1 MNRLFLSG
9 CGTALLTPFNNNNEV
24 DYDAFARSVERQVDS
39 GIHFLVPLGSTAET
53 PCLDDDERI
62 NLLECCR
69 EHAHGLPLVVGAGTN
84 SFVHTIKN
92 MKLLDEHGV
101 DAFLIVVPYYNKP
114 TQEGLY
120 QYFKEIAQSTSKDI
134 VLYNVP
140 GRTGVNLATE
150 TTLRLAEIDNIVG
163 IKEASSN
170 YQQISEIICNA
181 PEGFSVLSGNDNETL
196 SLIASGAHGVISVAS
211 NIAPALMVQLV
222 NAIRNCDL
230 ITARNL
236 HFRLMPLFKNCFVE
250 SNPIPAK
257 AAMHAL
263 GLMHNILRSPLTP
276 ASQST
281 YDLMLDTLRD
291 LNML

>member
-1 MNRLFLSG
+1 MNRLLLTG
-9 CGTALLTPFNNNNEV
+9 CGTALLTPFKNNEV
-24 DYDAFARSVERQVDS
+24 DFQAFAASVERQVES
-39 GIHFLVPLGSTAET
+39 GINFLVPLGSTAET
-53 PCLDDDERI
+53 PCLDDEERI

-84 SFVHTIKN
+84 SFVHTVKN
-92 MKLLDEHGV
+92 MKLLDSHGV

-150 TTLRLAEIDNIVG
+150 TTLRLAEIDNIIA

-181 PEGFSVLSGNDNETL
+181 PAGFTVLSGNDNETL

-211 NIAPALMVQLV
+211 NIVPSLMMELV
-222 NAIRNCDL
+222 NAIRNGNL
-230 ITARNL
+230 IKARNL
-236 HFRLMPLFKNCFVE
+236 HFKLMPLFKNCFVE

-263 GLMHNILRSPLTP
+263 GLMDNSLRSPLTP
-276 ASQST
+276 ASEST
-281 YDLMLDTLRD
+281 YQLMVDTLRQLD
-291 LNML
+291 ML

>member
-1 MNRLFLSG
+1 MNRLLLTG
-9 CGTALLTPFNNNNEV
+9 CGTALLTPFKNNEV
-24 DYDAFARSVERQVDS
+24 DYQAFAASVERQVES
-39 GIHFLVPLGSTAET
+39 GINFLVPLGSTAET
-53 PCLDDDERI
+53 PCLDDEERI

-84 SFVHTIKN
+84 SFVHTVKN
-92 MKLLDEHGV
+92 MKLLDSHGV

-150 TTLRLAEIDNIVG
+150 TTLRLAEIDNNIA

-181 PEGFSVLSGNDNETL
+181 PAGFTVLSGNDNETL

-211 NIAPALMVQLV
+211 NIVPSLMMELV
-222 NAIRNCDL
+222 NAIRNGNL
-230 ITARNL
+230 IKARNL
-236 HFRLMPLFKNCFVE
+236 HFKLMPLFKNCFVE

-263 GLMHNILRSPLTP
+263 GLMDNSLRSPLTP
-276 ASQST
+276 ASEST
-281 YDLMLDTLRD
+281 YQLMVDTLRQLD
-291 LNML
+291 ML

>member
-1 MNRLFLSG
+1 MNRLLLTG
-9 CGTALLTPFNNNNEV
+9 CGTALLTPFKNNEV
-24 DYDAFARSVERQVDS
+24 DYQAFAASVERQVES
-39 GIHFLVPLGSTAET
+39 GINFLVPLGSTAET
-53 PCLDDDERI
+53 PCLDDEERI

-84 SFVHTIKN
+84 SFVHTVKN
-92 MKLLDEHGV
+92 MKLLDSHGV

-150 TTLRLAEIDNIVG
+150 TTLRLAEIDNIIA

-181 PEGFSVLSGNDNETL
+181 PAGFTVLSGNDNETL

-211 NIAPALMVQLV
+211 NIVPALMMELV
-222 NAIRNCDL
+222 NAIRNGNL
-230 ITARNL
+230 IKARNL
-236 HFRLMPLFKNCFVE
+236 HFKLMPLFKNCFVE

-263 GLMHNILRSPLTP
+263 GLMDNSLRSPLTP
-276 ASQST
+276 ASEST
-281 YDLMLDTLRD
+281 YQLMVDTLRQLD
-291 LNML
+291 ML

>member
-1 MNRLFLSG
+1 MNRLLLTG
-9 CGTALLTPFNNNNEV
+9 CGTALLTPFKNNEV
-24 DYDAFARSVERQVDS
+24 DYDAFANTVERQVEA
-39 GIHFLVPLGSTAET
+39 GINFLVPLGSTAET
-53 PCLDDDERI
+53 PCLDDDEKI
-62 NLLECCR
+62 KLLECCR

-84 SFVHTIKN
+84 SFVHTVKN
-92 MKLLDEHGV
+92 MKNLDAHGV

-150 TTLRLAEIDNIVG
+150 TTLRLAEIENIVA

-170 YQQISEIICNA
+170 YQQISDIICNA
-181 PEGFSVLSGNDNETL
+181 PAGFTVLSGNDNETL

-211 NIAPALMVQLV
+211 NIAPQLMVELV
-222 NAIRNCDL
+222 NSIRNGNL
-230 ITARNL
+230 IKARNL
-236 HFRLMPLFKNCFVE
+236 HFKLMPLFKNCFIE

-263 GLMHNILRSPLTP
+263 GLMDNSLRSPLTP
-276 ASQST
+276 ASEST
-281 YDLMLDTLRD
+281 YQLMVQTLKD
-291 LNML
+291 LNLI

>member
-1 MNRLFLSG
+1 MNRLLLTG
-9 CGTALLTPFNNNNEV
+9 CGTALLTPFKNNKV
-24 DYDAFARSVERQVDS
+24 DYQGFAASVERQVES
-39 GIHFLVPLGSTAET
+39 GINFLVPLGSTAET
-53 PCLDDDERI
+53 PCLDDEERI

-84 SFVHTIKN
+84 SFVHTVKN
-92 MKLLDEHGV
+92 MKLLDSHGV

-150 TTLRLAEIDNIVG
+150 TTLRLAEIDNIIA

-181 PEGFSVLSGNDNETL
+181 PAGFTVLSGNDNETL

-211 NIAPALMVQLV
+211 NIVPELMMELV
-222 NAIRNCDL
+222 NAIRNGNL
-230 ITARNL
+230 IKARNL
-236 HFRLMPLFKNCFVE
+236 HFKLMPLFKNCFVE

-263 GLMHNILRSPLTP
+263 GLMDNSLRSPLTP
-276 ASQST
+276 ASEST
-281 YDLMLDTLRD
+281 YQLMVDTLRQLD
-291 LNML
+291 ML

>member
-1 MNRLFLSG
+1 MNRLLLTG
-9 CGTALLTPFNNNNEV
+9 CGTALLTPFKNNEV
-24 DYDAFARSVERQVDS
+24 DYQAFAASVERQVES
-39 GIHFLVPLGSTAET
+39 GINFLVPLGSTAET
-53 PCLDDDERI
+53 PCLDDEERI

-84 SFVHTIKN
+84 SFVHTVKN
-92 MKLLDEHGV
+92 MKLLDSHGV
-101 DAFLIVVPYYNKP
+101 EAFLIVVPYYNKP

-150 TTLRLAEIDNIVG
+150 TTLRLAEIDNIIA

-181 PEGFSVLSGNDNETL
+181 PAGFTVLSGNDNETL

-211 NIAPALMVQLV
+211 NIVPELMMELV
-222 NAIRNCDL
+222 NAIRNGNL
-230 ITARNL
+230 IKARNL
-236 HFRLMPLFKNCFVE
+236 HFKLMPLFKNCFVE

-263 GLMHNILRSPLTP
+263 GLMDNSLRSPLTP
-276 ASQST
+276 ASEST
-281 YDLMLDTLRD
+281 YQLMVDTLRQLD
-291 LNML
+291 ML

>member
-1 MNRLFLSG
+1 MNRLLLTG
-9 CGTALLTPFNNNNEV
+9 CGTALLTPFKNNEV
-24 DYDAFARSVERQVDS
+24 DYQAFAASVERQVES
-39 GIHFLVPLGSTAET
+39 GINFLVPLGSTAET
-53 PCLDDDERI
+53 PCLDDEERI
-62 NLLECCR
+62 NILECCR

-84 SFVHTIKN
+84 SFVHTVKN
-92 MKLLDEHGV
+92 MKLLDSHGV

-150 TTLRLAEIDNIVG
+150 TTLRLAEIDNIIA

-181 PEGFSVLSGNDNETL
+181 PAGFTVLSGNDNETL

-211 NIAPALMVQLV
+211 NIVPSLMMELV
-222 NAIRNCDL
+222 NAIRNGNL
-230 ITARNL
+230 IKARNL
-236 HFRLMPLFKNCFVE
+236 HFKLMPLFKNCFVE

-263 GLMHNILRSPLTP
+263 GLMDNSLRSPLTP
-276 ASQST
+276 ASEST
-281 YDLMLDTLRD
+281 YQLMVDTLRQLD
-291 LNML
+291 ML

>member
-1 MNRLFLSG
+1 MNRLLLTG
-9 CGTALLTPFNNNNEV
+9 CGTALLTPFKNNEV
-24 DYDAFARSVERQVDS
+24 DYQAFAASVERQVES
-39 GIHFLVPLGSTAET
+39 GINFLVPLGSTAET
-53 PCLDDDERI
+53 PCLDDEERI

-84 SFVHTIKN
+84 SFVHTVKN
-92 MKLLDEHGV
+92 MKLLDSHGV

-150 TTLRLAEIDNIVG
+150 TTLRLAEINNIIA

-181 PEGFSVLSGNDNETL
+181 PAGFTVLSGNDNETL

-211 NIAPALMVQLV
+211 NIVPSLMMELV
-222 NAIRNCDL
+222 NAIRNGNL
-230 ITARNL
+230 IKARNL
-236 HFRLMPLFKNCFVE
+236 HFKLMPLFKNCFVE

-263 GLMHNILRSPLTP
+263 GLMDNSLRSPLTP
-276 ASQST
+276 ASEST
-281 YDLMLDTLRD
+281 YQLMVDTLRQLD
-291 LNML
+291 ML

>member
-1 MNRLFLSG
+1 MNRLLLTG
-9 CGTALLTPFNNNNEV
+9 CGTALLTPFKNNEV
-24 DYDAFARSVERQVDS
+24 DYQAFAASVERQVES
-39 GIHFLVPLGSTAET
+39 GINFLVPLGSTAET
-53 PCLDDDERI
+53 PCLDDEERI

-69 EHAHGLPLVVGAGTN
+69 EHAHGLPLVVGAGTD
-84 SFVHTIKN
+84 SFVHTVKN
-92 MKLLDEHGV
+92 MKLLDSHGV

-150 TTLRLAEIDNIVG
+150 TTLRLAEIDNIIA

-181 PEGFSVLSGNDNETL
+181 PAGFTVLSGNDNETL

-211 NIAPALMVQLV
+211 NIVPSLMMELV
-222 NAIRNCDL
+222 NAIRNGNL
-230 ITARNL
+230 IKARNL
-236 HFRLMPLFKNCFVE
+236 HFKLMPLFKNCFVE

-263 GLMHNILRSPLTP
+263 GLMDNSLRSPLTP
-276 ASQST
+276 ASKST
-281 YDLMLDTLRD
+281 YQLMVDTLRQLD
-291 LNML
+291 ML

>member
-1 MNRLFLSG
+1 MNRLLLTG
-9 CGTALLTPFNNNNEV
+9 CGTALLTPFKNNEV
-24 DYDAFARSVERQVDS
+24 DYQAFAASVERQVES
-39 GIHFLVPLGSTAET
+39 GINFLVPLGSTAET
-53 PCLDDDERI
+53 PCLDDEERI

-84 SFVHTIKN
+84 SFVHTVKN
-92 MKLLDEHGV
+92 MKLLDSHGV

-150 TTLRLAEIDNIVG
+150 TTLRLAEIDNIIA

-181 PEGFSVLSGNDNETL
+181 PAGFTVLSGNDNETL

-211 NIAPALMVQLV
+211 NIVPSLMMELV
-222 NAIRNCDL
+222 NAIRNGNL
-230 ITARNL
+230 IKARNL
-236 HFRLMPLFKNCFVE
+236 HFKLMPLFKNCFVE

-263 GLMHNILRSPLTP
+263 GLMDNSLRSPLTP
-276 ASQST
+276 ASEST
-281 YDLMLDTLRD
+281 YQLMVDTLRQLD
-291 LNML
+291 ML

>member
-1 MNRLFLSG
+1 MNRLLLTG
-9 CGTALLTPFNNNNEV
+9 CGTALLTPFKNNEV
-24 DYDAFARSVERQVDS
+24 DYQAFAASVERQVES
-39 GIHFLVPLGSTAET
+39 GINFLVPLGSTAET
-53 PCLDDDERI
+53 PCLDDEERI
-62 NLLECCR
+62 NILECCR

-84 SFVHTIKN
+84 SFVHTVKN
-92 MKLLDEHGV
+92 MKLLDSHGV

-150 TTLRLAEIDNIVG
+150 TTLRLAEIDNIIA

-181 PEGFSVLSGNDNETL
+181 PAGFTVLSGNDNETL

-211 NIAPALMVQLV
+211 NIVPELMMELV
-222 NAIRNCDL
+222 NAIRNGNL
-230 ITARNL
+230 IKARNL
-236 HFRLMPLFKNCFVE
+236 HFKLMPLFKNCFVE

-263 GLMHNILRSPLTP
+263 GLMDNSLRSPLTP
-276 ASQST
+276 ASEST
-281 YDLMLDTLRD
+281 YQLMVDTLRQLD
-291 LNML
+291 ML

>member
-1 MNRLFLSG
+1 MNRLLLTG
-9 CGTALLTPFNNNNEV
+9 CGTALLTPFKNNEV
-24 DYDAFARSVERQVDS
+24 DYQTFAASVERQVES
-39 GIHFLVPLGSTAET
+39 GINFLVPLGSTAET
-53 PCLDDDERI
+53 PCLDDEERI

-84 SFVHTIKN
+84 SFVHTVKN
-92 MKLLDEHGV
+92 MKLLDSHGV

-150 TTLRLAEIDNIVG
+150 TTLRLAEIDNIIA

-181 PEGFSVLSGNDNETL
+181 PAGFTVLSGNDNETL

-211 NIAPALMVQLV
+211 NIVPSLMMELV
-222 NAIRNCDL
+222 NAIRNGNL
-230 ITARNL
+230 IKARNL
-236 HFRLMPLFKNCFVE
+236 HFKLMPLFKNCFVE

-263 GLMHNILRSPLTP
+263 GLMDNSLRSPLTP
-276 ASQST
+276 ASEST
-281 YDLMLDTLRD
+281 YQLMVDTLRQLD
-291 LNML
+291 ML

>member
-1 MNRLFLSG
+1 MNRLLLTG
-9 CGTALLTPFNNNNEV
+9 CGTALLTPFKNNEV
-24 DYDAFARSVERQVDS
+24 DYQAFAASVERQVES
-39 GIHFLVPLGSTAET
+39 GINFLVPLGSTAET
-53 PCLDDDERI
+53 PCLDDEERI

-84 SFVHTIKN
+84 SFVHTVKN
-92 MKLLDEHGV
+92 MKLLDSHGV

-140 GRTGVNLATE
+140 GRTGVSLATE
-150 TTLRLAEIDNIVG
+150 TTLRLAEIDNIIA

-181 PEGFSVLSGNDNETL
+181 PAGFTVLSGNDNETL

-211 NIAPALMVQLV
+211 NIVPELMMELV
-222 NAIRNCDL
+222 NAIRNGNL
-230 ITARNL
+230 IKARNL
-236 HFRLMPLFKNCFVE
+236 HFKLMPLFKNCFVE

-263 GLMHNILRSPLTP
+263 GLMDNSLRSPLTP
-276 ASQST
+276 ASEST
-281 YDLMLDTLRD
+281 YQLMVDTLRQLD
-291 LNML
+291 ML

>member
-1 MNRLFLSG
+1 MNRLLLTG
-9 CGTALLTPFNNNNEV
+9 CGTALLTPFKNNEV
-24 DYDAFARSVERQVDS
+24 DYQAFAASVERQVES
-39 GIHFLVPLGSTAET
+39 GINFLVPLGSTAET
-53 PCLDDDERI
+53 PCLDDEERI

-69 EHAHGLPLVVGAGTN
+69 EHAHGLPLVVGAGIN
-84 SFVHTIKN
+84 SFVHTVKN
-92 MKLLDEHGV
+92 MKLLDSHGV

-150 TTLRLAEIDNIVG
+150 TTLRLAEIDNIIA

-181 PEGFSVLSGNDNETL
+181 PAGFTVLSGNDNETL

-211 NIAPALMVQLV
+211 NIVPSLMMELV
-222 NAIRNCDL
+222 NAIRNGNL
-230 ITARNL
+230 IKARNL
-236 HFRLMPLFKNCFVE
+236 HFKLMPLFKNCFVE

-263 GLMHNILRSPLTP
+263 GLMDNSLRSPLTP
-276 ASQST
+276 ASEST
-281 YDLMLDTLRD
+281 YQLMVDTLRQLD
-291 LNML
+291 ML

>member
-1 MNRLFLSG
+1 MNRLLLTG
-9 CGTALLTPFNNNNEV
+9 CGTALLTPFKNNEV
-24 DYDAFARSVERQVDS
+24 DYQAFAASVERQVES
-39 GIHFLVPLGSTAET
+39 GINFLVPLGSTAET
-53 PCLDDDERI
+53 PCLDDEERI

-84 SFVHTIKN
+84 SFVHTVKN
-92 MKLLDEHGV
+92 MKLLDSHGV

-150 TTLRLAEIDNIVG
+150 TTLRLAEIDNIIA

-181 PEGFSVLSGNDNETL
+181 PAGFTVLSGNDNETL

-211 NIAPALMVQLV
+211 NIVPELMMELV
-222 NAIRNCDL
+222 NAIRNGNL
-230 ITARNL
+230 IKARNL
-236 HFRLMPLFKNCFVE
+236 HFKLMPLFKNCFGE

-263 GLMHNILRSPLTP
+263 GLMDNSLRSPLTP
-276 ASQST
+276 ASEST
-281 YDLMLDTLRD
+281 YQLMVDTLRQLD
-291 LNML
+291 ML

>member
-1 MNRLFLSG
+1 MNRLLLTG
-9 CGTALLTPFNNNNEV
+9 CGTALLTPFKNNEV
-24 DYDAFARSVERQVDS
+24 DYQAFAASVERQVES
-39 GIHFLVPLGSTAET
+39 GINFLVPLGSTAET
-53 PCLDDDERI
+53 PCLDDEERI

-84 SFVHTIKN
+84 SFVHTVKN
-92 MKLLDEHGV
+92 MKLLDSHGV

-150 TTLRLAEIDNIVG
+150 TTLRLAEIDNIIA

-181 PEGFSVLSGNDNETL
+181 PAGFTVLSGNDNETL

-211 NIAPALMVQLV
+211 NIVPELMMELV
-222 NAIRNCDL
+222 NAIRNGNL
-230 ITARNL
+230 IKARNL
-236 HFRLMPLFKNCFVE
+236 HFKMMPLFKNCFVE

-263 GLMHNILRSPLTP
+263 GLMDNSLRSPLTP
-276 ASQST
+276 ASEST
-281 YDLMLDTLRD
+281 YQLMVDTLRQLD
-291 LNML
+291 ML

>member
-1 MNRLFLSG
+1 MNRLLLTG
-9 CGTALLTPFNNNNEV
+9 CGTALLTPFKNNEV
-24 DYDAFARSVERQVDS
+24 DYDAFANTVERQVEA
-39 GIHFLVPLGSTAET
+39 GINFLVPLGSTAET
-53 PCLDDDERI
+53 PCLDDDEKI

-69 EHAHGLPLVVGAGTN
+69 EHAHGLPMVVGAGTN
-84 SFVHTIKN
+84 SFVHTVKN
-92 MKLLDEHGV
+92 MKNLDAHGV

-150 TTLRLAEIDNIVG
+150 TTLRLAEIENIVA

-170 YQQISEIICNA
+170 YQQISDIICNA
-181 PEGFSVLSGNDNETL
+181 PAGFTVLSGNDNETL

-211 NIAPALMVQLV
+211 NIAPQLMVELV
-222 NAIRNCDL
+222 NSIRNGNL
-230 ITARNL
+230 IKARNL
-236 HFRLMPLFKNCFVE
+236 HFKLMPLFKNCFIE

-263 GLMHNILRSPLTP
+263 GLMDNSLRSPLTP
-276 ASQST
+276 ASEST
-281 YDLMLDTLRD
+281 YQLMVQTLKD
-291 LNML
+291 LNLI

>member
-1 MNRLFLSG
+1 MNRLLLTG
-9 CGTALLTPFNNNNEV
+9 CGTALLTPFKNNEV
-24 DYDAFARSVERQVDS
+24 DYQAFAASVERQVES
-39 GIHFLVPLGSTAET
+39 GINFLVPLGSTAET
-53 PCLDDDERI
+53 PCLDDEERI

-84 SFVHTIKN
+84 SFVHTVKN
-92 MKLLDEHGV
+92 MKLLDSHGV

-150 TTLRLAEIDNIVG
+150 TTLRLAEIDNIIA

-181 PEGFSVLSGNDNETL
+181 PAGFTVLSGNDNETL

-211 NIAPALMVQLV
+211 NIVPELMMELV
-222 NAIRNCDL
+222 NAIRNGNL
-230 ITARNL
+230 IKARTL
-236 HFRLMPLFKNCFVE
+236 HFKLMPLFKNCFVE

-263 GLMHNILRSPLTP
+263 GLMDNSLRSPLTP
-276 ASQST
+276 ASEST
-281 YDLMLDTLRD
+281 YQLMVDTLRQLD
-291 LNML
+291 ML

>member
-1 MNRLFLSG
+1 MNRLLLTG
-9 CGTALLTPFNNNNEV
+9 CGTALLTPFKNNEV
-24 DYDAFARSVERQVDS
+24 DYQAFAASVERQVES
-39 GIHFLVPLGSTAET
+39 GINFLVPLGSTAET
-53 PCLDDDERI
+53 PCLDDEERI

-84 SFVHTIKN
+84 SFVHTVKN
-92 MKLLDEHGV
+92 MKLLDSHGV

-150 TTLRLAEIDNIVG
+150 TTLRLAEIDNIIA

-181 PEGFSVLSGNDNETL
+181 PAGFTVLSGNDNETL

-211 NIAPALMVQLV
+211 NIVPELMMELV
-222 NAIRNCDL
+222 NAIRNGNL
-230 ITARNL
+230 IKARNL
-236 HFRLMPLFKNCFVE
+236 HFKLMPLFKHCFVE

-263 GLMHNILRSPLTP
+263 GLMDNSLRSPLTP
-276 ASQST
+276 ASEST
-281 YDLMLDTLRD
+281 YQLMVDTLRQLD
-291 LNML
+291 ML

>member
-1 MNRLFLSG
+1 MNRLLLTG
-9 CGTALLTPFNNNNEV
+9 CGTALLTPFKNNEV
-24 DYDAFARSVERQVDS
+24 DYQAFAASVERQVQS
-39 GIHFLVPLGSTAET
+39 GINFLVPLGSTAET
-53 PCLDDDERI
+53 PCLDDEERI

-84 SFVHTIKN
+84 SFVHTVKN
-92 MKLLDEHGV
+92 MKLLDSHGV

-150 TTLRLAEIDNIVG
+150 TTLRLAEIDNIIA

-181 PEGFSVLSGNDNETL
+181 PAGFTVLSGNDNETL

-211 NIAPALMVQLV
+211 NIVPSLMMELV
-222 NAIRNCDL
+222 NAIRNGNL
-230 ITARNL
+230 IKARNL
-236 HFRLMPLFKNCFVE
+236 HFKLMPLFKNCFVE

-263 GLMHNILRSPLTP
+263 GLMDNSLRSPLTP
-276 ASQST
+276 ASEST
-281 YDLMLDTLRD
+281 YQLMVDTLRQLD
-291 LNML
+291 ML

>member
-1 MNRLFLSG
+1 MNRLLLTG
-9 CGTALLTPFNNNNEV
+9 CGTALLTPFKNNEV
-24 DYDAFARSVERQVDS
+24 DYQAFAASVERQVES
-39 GIHFLVPLGSTAET
+39 GINFLVPLGSTAET
-53 PCLDDDERI
+53 PCLDDEERI

-84 SFVHTIKN
+84 SFVHTVKN
-92 MKLLDEHGV
+92 MKLLDSHGV
-101 DAFLIVVPYYNKP
+101 DALLIVVPYYNKP

-150 TTLRLAEIDNIVG
+150 TTLRLAEIDNIIA

-181 PEGFSVLSGNDNETL
+181 PAGFTVLSGNDNETL

-211 NIAPALMVQLV
+211 NIVPELMMELV
-222 NAIRNCDL
+222 NAIRNGNL
-230 ITARNL
+230 IKARNL
-236 HFRLMPLFKNCFVE
+236 HFKLMPLFKNCFVE

-263 GLMHNILRSPLTP
+263 GLMDNSLRSPLTP
-276 ASQST
+276 ASEST
-281 YDLMLDTLRD
+281 YQLMVDTLRQLD
-291 LNML
+291 ML

>member
-1 MNRLFLSG
+1 MNRLLLTG
-9 CGTALLTPFNNNNEV
+9 CGTALLTPFKNNEV
-24 DYDAFARSVERQVDS
+24 DYQAFAASVERQVES
-39 GIHFLVPLGSTAET
+39 GINFLVPLGSTAET
-53 PCLDDDERI
+53 PCLDDEERI

-84 SFVHTIKN
+84 SFVHTVKN
-92 MKLLDEHGV
+92 MKLLDSHGV

-150 TTLRLAEIDNIVG
+150 TTLRLAEIDNIIA

-181 PEGFSVLSGNDNETL
+181 PAGFTVLSGNDNETL

-211 NIAPALMVQLV
+211 NIVPELMMELV
-222 NAIRNCDL
+222 NAIRNGNL
-230 ITARNL
+230 IKARNL
-236 HFRLMPLFKNCFVE
+236 HFKLMPLFKNCFVE
-250 SNPIPAK
+250 SNPIPAQ

-263 GLMHNILRSPLTP
+263 GLMDNSLRSPLTP
-276 ASQST
+276 ASEST
-281 YDLMLDTLRD
+281 YQLMVDTLRQLD
-291 LNML
+291 ML

>member
-1 MNRLFLSG
+1 MNRLLLTG
-9 CGTALLTPFNNNNEV
+9 CGTALLTPFKNNEV
-24 DYDAFARSVERQVDS
+24 DYQAFAASVERQVES
-39 GIHFLVPLGSTAET
+39 GINFLVPLGSTAET
-53 PCLDDDERI
+53 PCLDDEERI

-84 SFVHTIKN
+84 SFVHTVKN
-92 MKLLDEHGV
+92 MKLLDNHGV

-150 TTLRLAEIDNIVG
+150 TTLRLAEIDNIIA

-181 PEGFSVLSGNDNETL
+181 PAGFTVLSGNDNETL

-211 NIAPALMVQLV
+211 NIVPELMMELV
-222 NAIRNCDL
+222 NAIRNGNL
-230 ITARNL
+230 IKARNL
-236 HFRLMPLFKNCFVE
+236 HFKLMPLFKNCFVE

-263 GLMHNILRSPLTP
+263 GLMDNSLRSPLTP
-276 ASQST
+276 ASEST
-281 YDLMLDTLRD
+281 YQLMVDTLRQLD
-291 LNML
+291 ML

>member
-1 MNRLFLSG
+1 MNRLLLTG
-9 CGTALLTPFNNNNEV
+9 CGTALLTPFKNNEV
-24 DYDAFARSVERQVDS
+24 DYQAFAASVERQVES
-39 GIHFLVPLGSTAET
+39 GINFLVPLGSTAET
-53 PCLDDDERI
+53 PCLDDEERI

-84 SFVHTIKN
+84 SFVHTVKN
-92 MKLLDEHGV
+92 MKLLDSHGV

-150 TTLRLAEIDNIVG
+150 TTLRLAEIDNIIA

-181 PEGFSVLSGNDNETL
+181 PAGFTVLSGNDNETL

-211 NIAPALMVQLV
+211 NIVPELMMELV
-222 NAIRNCDL
+222 NAIRNGNL
-230 ITARNL
+230 IKARNL
-236 HFRLMPLFKNCFVE
+236 HFKLMPLFKNCFVE

-263 GLMHNILRSPLTP
+263 GLMDNSLRSPLTP
-276 ASQST
+276 ASEST
-281 YDLMLDTLRD
+281 YQLMVDTLRQLD
-291 LNML
+291 IL

>member
-1 MNRLFLSG
+1 MNRLLLTG
-9 CGTALLTPFNNNNEV
+9 CGTALLTPFKNNEV
-24 DYDAFARSVERQVDS
+24 DYQAFAASVERQVES
-39 GIHFLVPLGSTAET
+39 GINFLVPLGSTAET
-53 PCLDDDERI
+53 PCLDDEERI

-84 SFVHTIKN
+84 SFVHTVKN
-92 MKLLDEHGV
+92 MKLLDSHGV

-150 TTLRLAEIDNIVG
+150 TTLRLAEIDNIIA

-181 PEGFSVLSGNDNETL
+181 PAGFTVLSGNDNETL

-211 NIAPALMVQLV
+211 NIVPSLMMELV
-222 NAIRNCDL
+222 NAIRNGNL
-230 ITARNL
+230 IKARNL
-236 HFRLMPLFKNCFVE
+236 HFKLMPLFKNCFVE

-263 GLMHNILRSPLTP
+263 GLMDNSVRSPLTP
-276 ASQST
+276 ASEST
-281 YDLMLDTLRD
+281 YQLMVDTLRQLD
-291 LNML
+291 ML